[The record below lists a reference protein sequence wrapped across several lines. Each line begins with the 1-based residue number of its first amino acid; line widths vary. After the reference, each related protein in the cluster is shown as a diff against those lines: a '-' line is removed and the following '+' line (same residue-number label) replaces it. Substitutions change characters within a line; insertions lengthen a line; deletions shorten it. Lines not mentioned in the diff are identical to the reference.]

1 LSKTNTTAGKKYSE
15 LAKMEEDYAVKLGV
29 DVRGYGNEIFR
40 QMLDSVAIDSRKH
53 AALYKACAAIAENR
67 SLSVTDTEYEEIMKS
82 IKIHIKVETEMLKV
96 VDVELKKTKDPR
108 VKMMLEHIKDDEYRH
123 HKMLS
128 AMAELVVKTEVV
140 LEKDIWNQLFRDAIQ
155 HGHPEGQF
163 EEK

>member
-1 LSKTNTTAGKKYSE
+1 
-15 LAKMEEDYAVKLGV
+15 MEEDYAVKLGV

-53 AALYKACAAIAENR
+53 AALYKACAAIAESR
-67 SLSVTDTEYEEIMKS
+67 SLSVTDTEYEQIMKS
-82 IKIHIKVETEMLKV
+82 IKAHIKVEVEMLKV

-108 VKMMLEHIKDDEYRH
+108 VKMMLEHIKDDEFRH
-123 HKMLS
+123 HKMLN

-140 LEKDIWNQLFRDAIQ
+140 LEKDIWNQLFRDALQ
-155 HGHPEGQF
+155 HGAPEGQF